1 MLNRCAVIVRP
12 AQPFIDWVA
21 SLDDGG
27 VLPDPQGEHTV
38 YLFSDLA
45 DGGDIDEMIAEAF
58 DVIFEN
64 ELDGW
69 HNDEAAWPKP
79 RTLAVFK
86 QWFKVEVHSVIHD
99 LGSDPLI
106 DDEYE

>member
-21 SLDDGG
+21 SLDDSS
-27 VLPDPQGEHTV
+27 VLPDPEGERTV
-38 YLFSDLA
+38 YLFPDLA

-69 HNDEAAWPKP
+69 HTDEAAGPSP
-79 RTLAVFK
+79 VRLRC
-86 QWFKVEVHSVIHD
+86 SNS
-99 LGSDPLI
+99 GSKSKSTRSSTI
-106 DDEYE
+106 WAQTH